1 MMSSHPER
9 VYALLVEANPI
20 PNHGLDSE
28 RAEAPR
34 SRLTVVP
41 DASSTEPASP
51 PGTASPDRSWLRPA
65 AAAAAVIL
73 VALLAALLISR
84 GAGTE
89 FVEPATPEDD
99 ALTRVEAWFEAIDQ
113 GRVDDLSVIFGTD
126 LSDADRQM
134 WEFNA
139 ILADAHPR
147 ALQSCVVTESVG
159 TLILLECLVT
169 DTDPVSSATGT
180 AELVYPFRYDDGV
193 LQWQEFRTPTG
204 ESSAFLGSA
213 AYAEYL
219 ELFFPDEFEQD
230 CSSASATG
238 SVVFNGYLALT
249 PECAEL
255 MTTHS
260 GAVATWVEQQ
270 QNS

>member
-1 MMSSHPER
+1 MSSHPER
-9 VYALLVEANPI
+9 VYALLVEANPM
-20 PNHGLDSE
+20 PDHMLHSE
-28 RAEAPR
+28 RLETPR
-34 SRLTVVP
+34 TRLTVVS
-41 DASSTEPASP
+41 DANSTKPVGPTDSESP
-51 PGTASPDRSWLRPA
+51 GRPWRRPA
-65 AAAAAVIL
+65 AAAAVAIL
-73 VALLAALLISR
+73 AALLAALLISR
-84 GAGTE
+84 GTGTE

-99 ALTRVEAWFEAIDQ
+99 ALTRVEAWFQAIEE
-113 GRVDDLSVIFGTD
+113 GRVDDLSAILGTD

-139 ILADAHPR
+139 TLANAHPR
-147 ALQSCVVTESVG
+147 ALQSCVITESVG

-169 DTDPVSSATGT
+169 DTDPVAMATET

-193 LQWQEFRTPTG
+193 IQWQEFRTATG
-204 ESSAFLGSA
+204 ENSAFLGSA

-219 ELFFPDEFEQD
+219 ELFFPDEFERD
-230 CSSASATG
+230 CTGASAGG

-260 GAVATWVEQQ
+260 AAAATWVEQR
-270 QNS
+270 QNP